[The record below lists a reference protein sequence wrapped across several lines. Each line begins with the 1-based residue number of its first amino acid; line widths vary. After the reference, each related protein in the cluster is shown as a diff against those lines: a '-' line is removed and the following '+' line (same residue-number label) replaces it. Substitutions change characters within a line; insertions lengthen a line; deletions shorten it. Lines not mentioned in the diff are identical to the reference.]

1 MILFLTY
8 FSQLEKHLFNYNIV
22 KLLKHIYPRMTT
34 TVETYLNSL
43 PNDILTLDIRRKGII
58 SLSDLTR
65 FKNIEELY
73 CYNNT
78 ISEIVNNNSYSL
90 FQIKNTNIK

>member
-1 MILFLTY
+1 
-8 FSQLEKHLFNYNIV
+8 
-22 KLLKHIYPRMTT
+22 MTT

-73 CYNNT
+73 CYNNNT
-78 ISEIVNNNSYSL
+78 ISEIVNNNSYSNSW

>member
-1 MILFLTY
+1 
-8 FSQLEKHLFNYNIV
+8 
-22 KLLKHIYPRMTT
+22 MTT

-58 SLSDLTR
+58 SLSGLTR

-73 CYNNT
+73 CYNT
-78 ISEIVNNNSYSL
+78 ISEIVNNNSYSNSCSNSYSW
-90 FQIKNTNIK
+90 FQIKNANIK